1 MIEPSVRLRSRQVIR
16 LLIETAAWP
25 YRRAGRFAWHFAR
38 GKLKADPVFIALFE
52 RNLLPERARLLD
64 LGCGQGLLASLLL
77 AARTL
82 HEAGLWPP
90 DWAPPPRLDGVR
102 GIELMPADVARARR
116 ALAERA
122 EIIEGDIRRTDF
134 GIADAVVVL
143 DVLHY
148 LAYPDQETVLRR
160 IRNALTPRGVL
171 LLRVGDAEAGLPFL
185 ASLWVDRVATFLRG
199 HRLPALYC
207 RPLRAWRSLLEDLGF
222 SVEALPMSK
231 GTPFANVLLAARK
244 ETAHRA

>member
-1 MIEPSVRLRSRQVIR
+1 MIHPFKR
-16 LLIETAAWP
+16 LLVETAAAP
-25 YRRAGRFAWHFAR
+25 YRRTGRFAWHFAR
-38 GKLKADPVFIALFE
+38 GKLTADPVFMALFE
-52 RNLLPERARLLD
+52 RDLLPKRGRLLD
-64 LGCGQGLLASLLL
+64 LGCGQGLVVSLLL
-77 AARTL
+77 AGHSL
-82 HEAGLWPP
+82 QEAGLWPP

-102 GIELMPADVARARR
+102 GIELMPADVARARQ

-122 EIIEGDIRRTDF
+122 EIVEGDIRFADF
-134 GIADAVVVL
+134 GMVDSVVVL

-148 LAYPDQETVLRR
+148 MAYPDQETVLRR
-160 IRNALTPRGVL
+160 IRDALTPGGVL

-185 ASLWVDRVATFLRG
+185 ASFWVDRLVTFLRG

-222 SVEALPMSK
+222 SVEAIPMSE

-244 ETAHRA
+244 EDVQRA